1 MPSAEYGPFL
11 HFEEKS
17 DMTRKSEYSCLPH
30 AAAVAQ
36 MQARSV
42 LRQVRVRAVLFR
54 EASASL
60 RARLPP
66 RAAAEAGLP
75 AVLPL

>member
-1 MPSAEYGPFL
+1 
-11 HFEEKS
+11 
-17 DMTRKSEYSCLPH
+17 MTRKSEYSCLPH

-42 LRQVRVRAVLFR
+42 LRQVRVRA
-54 EASASL
+54 APAC
-60 RARLPP
+60 PP

>member
-42 LRQVRVRAVLFR
+42 LRQVRVRA
-54 EASASL
+54 APAC
-60 RARLPP
+60 PP